1 MGIFGKKTVKTNDKD
16 NAKIKMVEVSQLHFD
31 RDFKNVFQQ
40 ENDKVAEIANDMRT
54 NGFDKSRPIIVTEAY
69 IIVDGHSRFM
79 AAKKAG
85 LEKVPVIIKKFDSRD
100 ETIEYEYKMQLNSRR
115 LTDGEYFSAFLKL
128 DEIRR
133 SNPNAQGSS
142 DEAIG
147 RQLNKSARQ
156 VCKMREIAKKADST
170 LLEKIQNGSISINKA
185 HEMIKASEA
194 KKKAGVVEDDSEEK
208 TSNTGKGIN
217 SDSFKLGVLFVLSEL
232 EKGRKKTQI
241 LKDKRIAKLELGE
254 LKLNEE
260 EISKIS
266 QRFGIAQI
274 MVKIHT
280 KSICVYFYLNL
291 FLA

>member
-1 MGIFGKKTVKTNDKD
+1 MRLFGNTTKKANDKD
-16 NAKIKMVEVSQLHFD
+16 NAKIKMVEVSQLRFD

-40 ENDKVAEIANDMRT
+40 ENDKVAEIANDMKA

-100 ETIEYEYKMQLNSRR
+100 EAIE
-115 LTDGEYFSAFLKL
+115 
-128 DEIRR
+128 
-133 SNPNAQGSS
+133 
-142 DEAIG
+142 

-156 VCKMREIAKKADST
+156 VCKMREIAKKADAS

-185 HEMIKASEA
+185 HEMIKATEA
-194 KKKAGVVEDDSEEK
+194 RKKAGLVEDVSDEK
-208 TSNTGKGIN
+208 SSNTGKGIN

-232 EKGRKKTQI
+232 EKGRKKNQI

-254 LKLNEE
+254 LNLSEDDVAR
-260 EISKIS
+260 IS
-266 QRFGIAQI
+266 QRFGIA
-274 MVKIHT
+274 
-280 KSICVYFYLNL
+280 
-291 FLA
+291 

>member
-16 NAKIKMVEVSQLHFD
+16 NAKIKMVEVSQLRFD

-115 LTDGEYFSAFLKL
+115 LTDGEYFAAFLKL

-185 HEMIKASEA
+185 HEMIKAAESR
-194 KKKAGVVEDDSEEK
+194 KKAGVVEDDSEEK

-232 EKGRKKTQI
+232 EKGKKKSQI
-241 LKDKRIAKLELGE
+241 LKDKRIARLELGE

-260 EISKIS
+260 ELSKIS
-266 QRFGIAQI
+266 QRFGIA
-274 MVKIHT
+274 
-280 KSICVYFYLNL
+280 
-291 FLA
+291 

>member
-1 MGIFGKKTVKTNDKD
+1 MRLFGNTTKKANDKD
-16 NAKIKMVEVSQLHFD
+16 NAKIKMVEVSQLRFD

-40 ENDKVAEIANDMRT
+40 ENDKVAEIANDMKA

-100 ETIEYEYKMQLNSRR
+100 EAIE
-115 LTDGEYFSAFLKL
+115 
-128 DEIRR
+128 
-133 SNPNAQGSS
+133 
-142 DEAIG
+142 

-156 VCKMREIAKKADST
+156 VCKMREIAKKADAS

-185 HEMIKASEA
+185 HELIKAAEA
-194 KKKAGVVEDDSEEK
+194 RKKAGVIEEVADEK
-208 TSNTGKGIN
+208 SSNTGKGIN

-232 EKGRKKTQI
+232 EKGRKKSQI

-254 LKLNEE
+254 VNLSEE
-260 EISKIS
+260 DAARIS
-266 QRFGIAQI
+266 QRFGIA
-274 MVKIHT
+274 
-280 KSICVYFYLNL
+280 
-291 FLA
+291 

>member
-1 MGIFGKKTVKTNDKD
+1 MEIRQKKTNDKD
-16 NAKIKMVEVSQLHFD
+16 NAKIKMVEVSQLRFD

-40 ENDKVAEIANDMRT
+40 ENDKVAEIANDMRV
-54 NGFDKSRPIIVTEAY
+54 NGFDKSRPIIVIEAY

-115 LTDGEYFSAFLKL
+115 LTDGEYFAAFLKL

-156 VCKMREIAKKADST
+156 VCKMREMREIAKKADAS
-170 LLEKIQNGSISINKA
+170 LLEKIQNGSVSINKA

-194 KKKAGVVEDDSEEK
+194 RKKAGLIEEAADEK
-208 TSNTGKGIN
+208 SSNTGKGIN

-232 EKGRKKTQI
+232 EKGRKKSQI
-241 LKDKRIAKLELGE
+241 LKDKRIAKLELEE
-254 LKLNEE
+254 LNL
-260 EISKIS
+260 SADDVARIS
-266 QRFGIAQI
+266 QRVGIA
-274 MVKIHT
+274 
-280 KSICVYFYLNL
+280 
-291 FLA
+291 

>member
-1 MGIFGKKTVKTNDKD
+1 MRLFGNTTKKVNDKD
-16 NAKIKMVEVSQLHFD
+16 NAKIKMVEVSQLRFD

-40 ENDKVAEIANDMRT
+40 ENDKVAEIANDMKA

-100 ETIEYEYKMQLNSRR
+100 EAIE
-115 LTDGEYFSAFLKL
+115 
-128 DEIRR
+128 
-133 SNPNAQGSS
+133 
-142 DEAIG
+142 

-156 VCKMREIAKKADST
+156 VCKMREIAKKADAS

-185 HEMIKASEA
+185 HEMIKATEA
-194 KKKAGVVEDDSEEK
+194 RKKAGLVKDVSDEK
-208 TSNTGKGIN
+208 ASNTGKGIN

-232 EKGRKKTQI
+232 EKGRKKSQI

-254 LKLNEE
+254 VNLSEE
-260 EISKIS
+260 DAARIS
-266 QRFGIAQI
+266 QRFGIA
-274 MVKIHT
+274 
-280 KSICVYFYLNL
+280 
-291 FLA
+291 

>member
-1 MGIFGKKTVKTNDKD
+1 MLNQPERKPDYFIQIPPEVLFETKLSAG
-16 NAKIKMVEVSQLHFD
+16 AKLFYGEVLFL
-31 RDFKNVFQQ
+31 
-40 ENDKVAEIANDMRT
+40 T
-54 NGFDKSRPIIVTEAY
+54 YTYGFCSR
-69 IIVDGHSRFM
+69 HSRFL

-85 LEKVPVIIKKFDSRD
+85 LKKVPVIIKKFDSRE

-115 LTDGEYFSAFLKL
+115 LTDGEYFAAFLKL

-185 HEMIKASEA
+185 HEMIKAAEA
-194 KKKAGVVEDDSEEK
+194 KKKAGVVEDASEEK
-208 TSNTGKGIN
+208 SSNTGKGIN

-232 EKGRKKTQI
+232 ERGKKKAQI

-254 LKLNEE
+254 LALSEE
-260 EISKIS
+260 DSARIS
-266 QRFGIAQI
+266 QRFGIA
-274 MVKIHT
+274 
-280 KSICVYFYLNL
+280 
-291 FLA
+291 

>member
-1 MGIFGKKTVKTNDKD
+1 MSIFGNKNKKANDKD
-16 NAKIKMVEVSQLHFD
+16 NAKIKLVEVSLLHFD

-40 ENDKVAEIANDMRT
+40 ENDKVAEIANDMKA

-115 LTDGEYFSAFLKL
+115 LTDGEYFAAFLKL

-142 DEAIG
+142 DEVIG
-147 RQLNKSARQ
+147 RQLSKSARQ
-156 VCKMREIAKKADST
+156 VCKMREIAKKADAS

-185 HEMIKASEA
+185 YELIKATEA
-194 KKKAGVVEDDSEEK
+194 KKKANPEE
-208 TSNTGKGIN
+208 SSAIQNGNTGKGIN
-217 SDSFKLGVLFVLSEL
+217 QASFKLGVLFVLSEL
-232 EKGRKKTQI
+232 EKGRKKGQI
-241 LKDKRIAKLELGE
+241 WKDKRIAKLNLGE
-254 LKLNEE
+254 LSLSEE
-260 EISKIS
+260 DAARIS
-266 QRFGIAQI
+266 QRFGIA
-274 MVKIHT
+274 
-280 KSICVYFYLNL
+280 
-291 FLA
+291 